1 MDGWVDVCIHGW
13 MDGWMDGQM
22 MDGWLGRC
30 VYTWM
35 DGWVDG
41 YNSVVH
47 AHSRISFSLKKE
59 GISESYYFMD
69 A

>member
-13 MDGWMDGQM
+13 MDGGQM

-35 DGWVDG
+35 DG
-41 YNSVVH
+41 
-47 AHSRISFSLKKE
+47 
-59 GISESYYFMD
+59 
-69 A
+69 